1 MAVLLIILAIVV
13 FIIFV
18 TGVRIVDQFE
28 RGIVLRFGKYNSTK
42 PPGFRFILPFGIDRM
57 FKVDMRL
64 ATVDIPRQEV
74 ITKDNV
80 TINVDAVV
88 YFKVK
93 DVVRAVLEV
102 QNFRLATAQYAQ
114 AALRDVVGKVEL
126 DVLLSERDRISN
138 EIKQIVDLA
147 TEPWGIDVPDVNIQ
161 NVELPNDM
169 KRVIAKQAEA
179 EREKRS
185 VITKASGELQ
195 ASQNLADAARTL
207 AETPGALHLRTLTT
221 LNDLSSDQSNT
232 VIFAIPLEVLRAF
245 ERVADAGMGGNA
257 VVDAVSKAVHHKR
270 STRNTPSARSSSD

>member
-1 MAVLLIILAIVV
+1 MEGFFGIV
-13 FIIFV
+13 FIG
-18 TGVRIVDQFE
+18 GVIALVGGLRVVDQYE
-28 RGIVLRFGKYNSTK
+28 RAVILTLGKFTSLRG
-42 PPGFRFILPFGIDRM
+42 PGLTWIFPGVQRM
-57 FKVDMRL
+57 IKVDIRL

-93 DVVRAVLEV
+93 QVEKATLEV

-126 DVLLSERDRISN
+126 DTLLSERDRISQ
-138 EIKQIVDLA
+138 EIKIIVDAA

-185 VITKASGELQ
+185 VITKAEGEKQ
-195 ASQNLADAARTL
+195 ASQNLADAAKTL
-207 AETPGALHLRTLTT
+207 ATTPGALHLRTLTT

-245 ERVADAGMGGNA
+245 EKVGDTGTLTN
-257 VVDAVSKAVHHKR
+257 VVQKAINR
-270 STRNTPSARSSSD
+270 SQPQ

>member
-1 MAVLLIILAIVV
+1 MEALVTLIFIVV
-13 FIIFV
+13 IAAIFLAV
-18 TGVRIVDQFE
+18 VGLRIVDQYE
-28 RGIVLRFGKYNSTK
+28 KGIILTFGKYTSTK
-42 PPGFRFILPFGIDRM
+42 SPGLRWIFPGVQRMIKIDLRI
-57 FKVDMRL
+57 

-88 YFKVK
+88 YFKVAHIEK
-93 DVVRAVLEV
+93 AYLEV

-126 DVLLSERDRISN
+126 DTLLSERDRISQ
-138 EIKQIVDLA
+138 EIKTIVDEA

-169 KRVIAKQAEA
+169 KRVIGKQAEA

-185 VITKASGELQ
+185 VIVKAQGELQ
-195 ASQNLADAARTL
+195 ASQNLADAAKKL

-232 VIFAIPLEVLRAF
+232 VIFAVPLEILRAF
-245 ERVADAGMGGNA
+245 E
-257 VVDAVSKAVHHKR
+257 SF
-270 STRNTPSARSSSD
+270 SSSGK

>member
-1 MAVLLIILAIVV
+1 MGLVGVILVLAFIV
-13 FIIFV
+13 FV
-18 TGVRIVDQFE
+18 TGVRIVNQYE
-28 RGIVLRFGKYNSTK
+28 QGIILRFGKYSSTK
-42 PPGFRFILPFGIDRM
+42 SPGFRFIIPFGIDRM
-57 FKVDMRL
+57 YKVDMRL

-88 YFKVK
+88 YFRVADSNKAIL
-93 DVVRAVLEV
+93 DV

-126 DVLLSERDRISN
+126 DTLLSQRDQISS
-138 EIKQIVDLA
+138 EIKTIVDEA

-169 KRVIAKQAEA
+169 KRVIGKQAEA
-179 EREKRS
+179 ERERRS
-185 VITKASGELQ
+185 VITKAQGELE
-195 ASQNLADAARTL
+195 ASQTLSDAAAKL
-207 AETPGALHLRTLTT
+207 ANTPGALHLRTLTT

-245 ERVADAGMGGNA
+245 EGMNGGQSVVQA
-257 VVDAVSKAVHHKR
+257 VKKATAAKR
-270 STRNTPSARSSSD
+270 SQT

>member
-1 MAVLLIILAIVV
+1 MGFVGFIVV
-13 FIIFV
+13 IALIIFV
-18 TGVRIVDQFE
+18 SGVRIVNQYE
-28 RGIVLRFGKYNSTK
+28 KGVVLRFGRYKYTK
-42 PPGFRFILPFGIDRM
+42 EAGFRFILPFGIDRL
-57 FKVDMRL
+57 FKVDLRL

-93 DVVRAVLEV
+93 DPNRAILDV
-102 QNFRLATAQYAQ
+102 QNYRLATAQYAQ

-126 DVLLSERDRISN
+126 DTLLSERDRIST
-138 EIKQIVDLA
+138 EIKTIVDEA

-169 KRVIAKQAEA
+169 KRVIGKQAEA

-185 VITKASGELQ
+185 VITKAQGELQ
-195 ASQNLADAARTL
+195 ASQNLADAAKKL
-207 AETPGALHLRTLTT
+207 SETPGALHLRTLTT

-232 VIFAIPLEVLRAF
+232 VIFAIPLEILRAF
-245 ERVADAGMGGNA
+245 ERVADGG
-257 VVDAVSKAVHHKR
+257 
-270 STRNTPSARSSSD
+270 SSGISQAIAKSLKK

>member
-1 MAVLLIILAIVV
+1 
-13 FIIFV
+13 
-18 TGVRIVDQFE
+18 
-28 RGIVLRFGKYNSTK
+28 
-42 PPGFRFILPFGIDRM
+42 
-57 FKVDMRL
+57 VDMRL

-88 YFKVK
+88 YFRVSSADK
-93 DVVRAVLEV
+93 AVLEV
-102 QNFRLATAQYAQ
+102 QNYRLATAQYAQ

-126 DVLLSERDRISN
+126 DVLLSQRDRISQ
-138 EIKQIVDLA
+138 EIKNIVDEA

-161 NVELPNDM
+161 NVELPADM

-185 VITKASGELQ
+185 VITKAEGEKQ
-195 ASQNLADAARTL
+195 ASQNLADAAKVL

-232 VIFAIPLEVLRAF
+232 VIFAVPLEVLRAF
-245 ERVADAGMGGNA
+245 ERVGDAAGLMSA
-257 VVDAVSKAVHHKR
+257 VAKVTKK
-270 STRNTPSARSSSD
+270 

>member
-1 MAVLLIILAIVV
+1 MEAIPIIIFILLFIV
-13 FIIFV
+13 FV
-18 TGVRIVDQFE
+18 TGVRIVNQYE
-28 RGIVLRFGKYNSTK
+28 QGVILRFGRYSSTK
-42 PPGFRFILPFGIDRM
+42 MPGFRFILPFGIDRM

-88 YFKVK
+88 YFRVADSNKAIL
-93 DVVRAVLEV
+93 DV

-126 DVLLSERDRISN
+126 DTLLSQRDTISN
-138 EIKQIVDLA
+138 EIKTIVDKA

-169 KRVIAKQAEA
+169 KRVIGKQAEA
-179 EREKRS
+179 ERERRS
-185 VITKASGELQ
+185 VITKAQGELE
-195 ASQNLADAARTL
+195 ASQNLADAATKL
-207 AETPGALHLRTLTT
+207 AGTPGALHLRTLTT

-245 ERVADAGMGGNA
+245 EGMGGGQSMLKS
-257 VVDAVSKAVHHKR
+257 VKKA
-270 STRNTPSARSSSD
+270 TAARKAARP

>member
-1 MAVLLIILAIVV
+1 MEAIPILLIIVIFVV
-13 FIIFV
+13 FV
-18 TGVRIVDQFE
+18 TGVRIVNQYE
-28 RGIVLRFGKYNSTK
+28 KGVVLRFGKYSSTK
-42 PPGFRFILPFGIDRM
+42 TPGFRFIIPFGIDRM
-57 FKVDMRL
+57 FKVDLRL

-88 YFKVK
+88 YFRVADPNKAIL
-93 DVVRAVLEV
+93 DV

-126 DVLLSERDRISN
+126 DTLLSQRDTISN
-138 EIKQIVDLA
+138 EIKTIVDLA

-169 KRVIAKQAEA
+169 KRVIGKQAEA
-179 EREKRS
+179 ERERRS
-185 VITKASGELQ
+185 VITKAQGEVE
-195 ASQNLADAARTL
+195 ASQNLADAATTL
-207 AETPGALHLRTLTT
+207 AGTPGALHLRTLTT

-245 ERVADAGMGGNA
+245 EGVGSNGAPAPITKAMQ
-257 VVDAVSKAVHHKR
+257 KAVAQRKAER
-270 STRNTPSARSSSD
+270 ESASGTN

>member
-1 MAVLLIILAIVV
+1 MGLVIVLLILMIIV
-13 FIIFV
+13 FV
-18 TGVRIVDQFE
+18 TGVRIVNQYE
-28 RGIVLRFGKYNSTK
+28 EGIILRFGSYSSTK
-42 PPGFRFILPFGIDRM
+42 SPGFRFIIPFGIDKM
-57 FKVDMRL
+57 FKVDKRL

-80 TINVDAVV
+80 TTSVDAVV
-88 YFKVK
+88 YFRVMDTRKAIL
-93 DVVRAVLEV
+93 DV

-126 DVLLSERDRISN
+126 DTLLSERDQISS
-138 EIKQIVDLA
+138 EIKAIVDAA
-147 TEPWGIDVPDVNIQ
+147 TEPWGIDVADVNIQ

-185 VITKASGELQ
+185 VIVKAQGELE
-195 ASQNLADAARTL
+195 ASQNLADAARKL
-207 AETPGALHLRTLTT
+207 AETPGALHLRTLAT

-245 ERVADAGMGGNA
+245 ESVSGGQN
-257 VVDAVSKAVHHKR
+257 VVKAVQK
-270 STRNTPSARSSSD
+270 AASSRRTS

>member
-1 MAVLLIILAIVV
+1 MGFFIVVLLVVIIVV
-13 FIIFV
+13 FV
-18 TGVRIVDQFE
+18 TGVRVVDQYE
-28 RGIVLRFGKYNSTK
+28 QGLVLRFGRYVATK
-42 PPGFRFILPFGIDRM
+42 QPGFRFIIPFGIDRM
-57 FKVDMRL
+57 IKVDMRL

-88 YFKVK
+88 YFKVADSIK
-93 DVVRAVLEV
+93 ALLDV

-126 DVLLSERDRISN
+126 DTLLSERDRISK
-138 EIKQIVDLA
+138 EIKTIVDAA

-185 VITKASGELQ
+185 VITKAQGELE
-195 ASQNLADAARTL
+195 ASNNLASAAKKL
-207 AETPGALHLRTLTT
+207 ATTPGALHLRTLTT

-245 ERVADAGMGGNA
+245 EKVGSDGSAIVN
-257 VVDAVSKAVHHKR
+257 AVSKAAAHRKA
-270 STRNTPSARSSSD
+270 SAPK

>member
-1 MAVLLIILAIVV
+1 MLVVLATILGIIL
-13 FIIFV
+13 FIIIS
-18 TGVRIVDQFE
+18 GIRIVNQYE
-28 RGIVLRFGKYNSTK
+28 KGLILTLGKYTGTRN
-42 PPGFRFILPFGIDRM
+42 PGFNIIVPIFQVM
-57 FKVDMRL
+57 HKVDMRL

-93 DVVRAVLEV
+93 DAQRAILDV

-126 DVLLSERDRISN
+126 DTLLSERDRISK
-138 EIKQIVDLA
+138 EIKTIVDEA

-161 NVELPNDM
+161 NVELPQDM

-185 VITKASGELQ
+185 VIVKAQGELQ
-195 ASQNLADAARTL
+195 ASQNLADAAKTL
-207 AETPGALHLRTLTT
+207 AQTPGALHLRTLTT

-232 VIFAIPLEVLRAF
+232 VIFALPLEVLRAF
-245 ERVADAGMGGNA
+245 EAVGANRGVSNSGASAVVNA
-257 VVDAVSKAVHHKR
+257 VKKA
-270 STRNTPSARSSSD
+270 TRTPRH

>member
-1 MAVLLIILAIVV
+1 LEAIPVIV
-13 FIIFV
+13 FILLFIVFV
-18 TGVRIVDQFE
+18 TGVRVVNQYE
-28 RGIVLRFGKYNSTK
+28 QGVVLRFGRYNSTK
-42 PPGFRFILPFGIDRM
+42 KPGFRFILPFGIDRM

-88 YFKVK
+88 YFRVSDSNKAIL
-93 DVVRAVLEV
+93 DV

-126 DVLLSERDRISN
+126 DTLLSERDRISK
-138 EIKQIVDLA
+138 EIKTIVDEA

-161 NVELPNDM
+161 NVELPQDM

-185 VITKASGELQ
+185 VITKAQGELQ
-195 ASQNLADAARTL
+195 ASQNLADAATTL
-207 AETPGALHLRTLTT
+207 AQTPGALHLRTLTT

-232 VIFAIPLEVLRAF
+232 VIFAVPLEVLRAF
-245 ERVADAGMGGNA
+245 ESINSGPAAKV
-257 VVDAVSKAVHHKR
+257 
-270 STRNTPSARSSSD
+270 TRRRTTGSN

>member
-1 MAVLLIILAIVV
+1 MVFLLVVLLAVILVV
-13 FIIFV
+13 FV
-18 TGVRIVDQFE
+18 TGVRIVNQYE
-28 RGIVLRFGKYNSTK
+28 VGIILRFGKYSSTK
-42 PPGFRFILPFGIDRM
+42 QPGFRFIIPFGIDRM
-57 FKVDMRL
+57 IKVDMRL

-88 YFKVK
+88 YFSVADAMKAIL
-93 DVVRAVLEV
+93 DV
-102 QNFRLATAQYAQ
+102 QNFRLATSQYAQ
-114 AALRDVVGKVEL
+114 ASLRDVVGKVEL
-126 DVLLSERDRISN
+126 DTLLSERDRIST
-138 EIKQIVDLA
+138 EIKLIVDKA

-185 VITKASGELQ
+185 VITKAQGELQ
-195 ASQNLADAARTL
+195 ASQNLADAAAKL
-207 AETPGALHLRTLTT
+207 ARTPGALHLRTLTT

-245 ERVADAGMGGNA
+245 EHVGSTGVSVGEGQAPEALVNA
-257 VVDAVSKAVHHKR
+257 VKKAISHHKQ
-270 STRNTPSARSSSD
+270 DH

>member
-1 MAVLLIILAIVV
+1 MEGFIGFLFFTGIFILI
-13 FIIFV
+13 
-18 TGVRIVDQFE
+18 TGIRIVKQYE
-28 RGIVLRFGKYNSTK
+28 RGVILTLGKYTGTRK
-42 PPGFRFILPFGIDRM
+42 PGLNIIIPVIQQM
-57 FKVDMRL
+57 EKVDMRL

-80 TINVDAVV
+80 TVSVDAVV
-88 YFKVK
+88 YFRVTSAEKAIL
-93 DVVRAVLEV
+93 DV

-126 DVLLSERDRISN
+126 DTLLSERDQISS
-138 EIKQIVDLA
+138 EIRTIVDAA

-169 KRVIAKQAEA
+169 KRVIGKQAEA

-185 VITKASGELQ
+185 VIVKAQGELQ
-195 ASQNLADAARTL
+195 ASQNLADAAKKL
-207 AETPGALHLRTLTT
+207 SSIPGALHLRTLST

-245 ERVADAGMGGNA
+245 ESIGDTQDLKNMATKLTSHA
-257 VVDAVSKAVHHKR
+257 KKQ
-270 STRNTPSARSSSD
+270 

>member
-1 MAVLLIILAIVV
+1 MAAIPIILIIFIFIV
-13 FIIFV
+13 FV
-18 TGVRIVDQFE
+18 TGVRIVNQYE
-28 RGIVLRFGKYNSTK
+28 QGVILRFGKYSSTK
-42 PPGFRFILPFGIDRM
+42 QPGFRFIIPFGIDRM
-57 FKVDMRL
+57 YKVDMRL

-88 YFKVK
+88 YFRVK
-93 DVVRAVLEV
+93 DPNKAILDV

-114 AALRDVVGKVEL
+114 ASLRDVVGKVEL
-126 DVLLSERDRISN
+126 DTLLSQRDTISN

-169 KRVIAKQAEA
+169 KRVIGKQAEA
-179 EREKRS
+179 ERERRS
-185 VITKASGELQ
+185 VITKAQGELE
-195 ASQNLADAARTL
+195 ASQNLADAAVKL
-207 AETPGALHLRTLTT
+207 AQTPGALHLRTLTT

-245 ERVADAGMGGNA
+245 EAVGDNAAAGKSVTSAVA
-257 VVDAVSKAVHHKR
+257 KAVHHRKSSG
-270 STRNTPSARSSSD
+270 STS